1 MSRTQATGSRP
12 GSVSRALARDRLG
25 VPAVLFFVLA
35 GVAPLT
41 VAAGVIP
48 TAYATTGLTGIPAA
62 FLVIAVIL
70 AIWASGYVA
79 MTRHI
84 KNAGAFYAFI
94 SAGLGRVT
102 GVAAALVA
110 LLAYSFLQVGLYGAF
125 GPNAAA
131 EASAHLG
138 LHAAWWA
145 WALAAWAV
153 VTVLGLARV
162 DVAGRVLGVLLTA
175 EVIVILAETITGLAR
190 PAGGHLSLAT
200 LSPSSLTSAGV
211 GTAGVLAVVAVLG
224 FVGFEQAPV
233 LAEEAK
239 NARRTIPVATYA
251 ALGMIAVVYAGAS
264 WAMAAHAGDSHVVA
278 AAGAQGPGL
287 LFGLGGSGVLSQAA
301 QWLFLTSL
309 FAAALAFHNA
319 VWRYI
324 FALGR
329 ENVLPAVLGRTG
341 GNNIPKAASL
351 TQSATGLA
359 VIAGYALAHANPMT
373 GLFFDLGTT
382 GGFGILVL
390 FAVTAVAVIAFFAR
404 DPRGENAWRRLVAPA
419 LAAAAL
425 GVIVVLA
432 VQHYATLLGV
442 PPGRLGAARQLRCR
456 RGGRAGL
463 GAGPQVPPPA
473 GLRHHRAR
481 RPRRGPAC
489 PLPPGDAAMTP
500 PRQADAGPAVVL
512 ADGSCAGV
520 LSQVI
525 ADAFFDLAVSRWLIP
540 DPAARRRIFPGYFRL
555 YVEHTLADGLVCTTP
570 AQDAVALWLPAGEVP
585 ALPPEGYDERLA
597 TVTGPWIDRFRVFDQ
612 TLEGRHPAGYAHHH
626 LAILAVRPD
635 RQGHG
640 TGSALLRAHHAALD
654 RDHIPAYLEAS
665 DPRTRRLYLAH
676 GYADSGGPLLLPG
689 AVMYPMVRPPRAGQP
704 SGPAI
709 AGRVTASARPG
720 PAPGGTR

>member
-12 GSVSRALARDRLG
+12 GSMSRALARDRLG

-62 FLVIAVIL
+62 FLVVAVIL

-84 KNAGAFYAFI
+84 RNAGAFYAFI

-145 WALAAWAV
+145 WALGAWAV
-153 VTVLGLARV
+153 VTVLGLGRV
-162 DVAGRVLGVLLTA
+162 DITGRVLGVLLCAEITVTA
-175 EVIVILAETITGLAR
+175 AETIGGLAH
-190 PAGGHLSLAT
+190 PAGGHLSFAT
-200 LSPSSLTSAGV
+200 LSPGALTSAGP
-211 GTAGVLAVVAVLG
+211 GTIGVLAVVAVLG

-233 LAEEAK
+233 LAEEAR
-239 NARRTIPVATYA
+239 NARRTVPVATYV
-251 ALGMIAVVYAGAS
+251 ALGLIAVLYAGVS
-264 WAMAAHAGDSHVVA
+264 WAMAARTGDGHVVA

-309 FAAALAFHNA
+309 FAAALAFHNS

-329 ENVLPAVLGRTG
+329 ENVLPAALGRTG

-351 TQSATGLA
+351 AQSATGLA
-359 VIAGYALAHANPMT
+359 VIAGYALAHADPMG

-390 FAVTAVAVIAFFAR
+390 LALTSVAVIAFFAR
-404 DPRGENAWRRLVAPA
+404 DSRGENAWRRLFAPA
-419 LAAAAL
+419 LAAVLL

-432 VQHYATLLGV
+432 VLHYATLLGV
-442 PPGRLGAARQLRCR
+442 PSGSPAAWALPASYAVVAV
-456 RGGRAGL
+456 AGL
-463 GAGPQVPPPA
+463 GWGLVLRSRRPQVYA
-473 GLRHHRAR
+473 TIGLGA
-481 RPRRGPAC
+481 
-489 PLPPGDAAMTP
+489 
-500 PRQADAGPAVVL
+500 
-512 ADGSCAGV
+512 
-520 LSQVI
+520 
-525 ADAFFDLAVSRWLIP
+525 
-540 DPAARRRIFPGYFRL
+540 
-555 YVEHTLADGLVCTTP
+555 
-570 AQDAVALWLPAGEVP
+570 
-585 ALPPEGYDERLA
+585 
-597 TVTGPWIDRFRVFDQ
+597 
-612 TLEGRHPAGYAHHH
+612 
-626 LAILAVRPD
+626 
-635 RQGHG
+635 
-640 TGSALLRAHHAALD
+640 HAATGQ
-654 RDHIPAYLEAS
+654 HAS
-665 DPRTRRLYLAH
+665 FRH
-676 GYADSGGPLLLPG
+676 GMLS
-689 AVMYPMVRPPRAGQP
+689 
-704 SGPAI
+704 
-709 AGRVTASARPG
+709 
-720 PAPGGTR
+720 